1 MNEVTELK
9 LINLSVGYAVER
21 PIITGINERLLSKKL
36 IALVGDNGSG
46 KTTLLRTLISEIP
59 PLSGEI
65 IINNRNLDDL
75 TPLDKST
82 LISVVFTGR
91 NSTMGLTVDTVVNL
105 GRHPY
110 SGFFTTLS
118 EEDKKRIKFMV
129 SLMGISQLMN
139 KKMEEISDGEYQKVM
154 ITRALVQDTP
164 VILLDEPLAFL
175 DYNSK
180 IDLLNTLKKLV
191 EKTEKL
197 IVFSSHDL
205 NLLPQVVHEILVINH
220 SKMELVSKGIRNYLA
235 KNFGVSS

>member
-1 MNEVTELK
+1 M
-9 LINLSVGYAVER
+9 
-21 PIITGINERLLSKKL
+21 
-36 IALVGDNGSG
+36 
-46 KTTLLRTLISEIP
+46 
-59 PLSGEI
+59 
-65 IINNRNLDDL
+65 
-75 TPLDKST
+75 ST

-91 NSTMGLTVDTVVNL
+91 SSTMGLTVDTVVNL

-118 EEDKKRIKFMV
+118 AEDKKRIKFMV
-129 SLMGISQLMN
+129 SLMGISHLMN

-191 EKTEKL
+191 EKTGKL

-205 NLLPQVVHEILVINH
+205 NLLPQVVHEILVINR
-220 SKMELVSKGIRNYLA
+220 SKMELVSKDIRNYLA